1 MHMNLTGLAAGSALL
16 LALAGCSDSG
26 ETSREDSGDAA
37 AGSTIVSV
45 DDNVFEPDSVDV
57 SVGDTVT
64 WEWVGTQPHNVRADD
79 FESDLQ
85 TEGTFEHTF
94 EEVGSHPYVCTV
106 HPGMEGTVDVAE

>member
-1 MHMNLTGLAAGSALL
+1 MHMNVKGLAAGSAML
-16 LALAGCSDSG
+16 LALAGCSDGG
-26 ETSREDSGDAA
+26 ETSPAENGDAA
-37 AGSTIVSV
+37 ASTTTVSV

-94 EEVGSHPYVCTV
+94 EEVGTHSYVCTV
-106 HPGMEGTVDVAE
+106 HPGMEGTVNVAE